1 MSIDLKPLDQ
11 QVIVITGASSG
22 IGLATAESAAQQ
34 GAKLVLAA
42 RSGQTLDEVC
52 QRIKSAGGQAIYV
65 VADVAK
71 RDQVDHVAE
80 AALQKFGRIDTWIN
94 DAGLS
99 IYGRLDETQ
108 EEDAR
113 RLFDTNFWGVVNGS
127 LAALPY
133 LKINGGALI
142 NVGSEVSD
150 AVVPLQ
156 GMYSA
161 SKHAVK
167 GFTDALRVEIEELDE
182 APVSITLIQP
192 TAVDTPF
199 PQHARNYMD
208 QEPKLPTPMIEPQK
222 VAEAILK
229 AAVKPERDVK
239 VGAMSK
245 LNTMTAKIAPGLGDK
260 MSAKQADR
268 QQYQEA
274 PRNPEGTLYQAGEKI
289 GGSGQ
294 THGSGGVEKES
305 DLEKAGAHGGANAR
319 MAK

>member
-1 MSIDLKPLDQ
+1 MSVDLKPLDQ

-22 IGLATAESAAQQ
+22 IGLATAESAAKQ

-52 QRIKSAGGQAIYV
+52 QRIKSSGGQAIYV
-65 VADVAK
+65 VADVGK
-71 RDQVDHVAE
+71 REQVDHVAE

-94 DAGLS
+94 DAGVS
-99 IYGRLDETQ
+99 IYGRLDEVA
-108 EEDAR
+108 EEDSR

-133 LKINGGALI
+133 LKANGGALI
-142 NVGSEVSD
+142 NVGSEVSE

-167 GFTDALRVEIEELDE
+167 GFTDALRVEIEEVDK

-192 TAVDTPF
+192 TAVDTPY
-199 PQHARNYMD
+199 PQHAKNYMAE
-208 QEPKLPTPMIEPQK
+208 EPKLPTPRIDPEK

-229 AAVKPERDVK
+229 AAVKHERDVK
-239 VGAMSK
+239 VGGGAV
-245 LNTMTAKIAPGLGDK
+245 LNTTLGKIAPSLGDK
-260 MSAKQADR
+260 ASAMQADR
-268 QQYQEA
+268 QQYHEP
-274 PRNPEGTLYQAGEKI
+274 PRNPEGTLYQAGE
-289 GGSGQ
+289 SGQ
-294 THGSGGVEKES
+294 THGSGGVEKEG
-305 DLEKAGAHGGANAR
+305 DLEKAGARAGA
-319 MAK
+319 KSS